1 MNRLSLLCVV
11 ILALVPLLL
20 GFAPGGRN
28 IIKNGDFEKFTG
40 SEPTG
45 WETTNIP
52 NMLTAV
58 SQSTRS
64 HAGKN
69 AVKCEVKDFYGTK
82 MSGMLC
88 LKDVDVSGDSM
99 QLKGFYLLHSVAN
112 DRGFLSI
119 TFKNA
124 NNSAIGSL
132 EELLTKSSGEFVQF
146 SRRAKIPDTTSKIDL
161 HLTLLAGKESAGV
174 HEGSY
179 VLFDDLEFVVLLEKE
194 QKSGP

>member
-1 MNRLSLLCVV
+1 MNRSLLLWIAALV
-11 ILALVPLLL
+11 LVPLVL
-20 GFAPGGRN
+20 GPASGGKNVIR
-28 IIKNGDFEKFTG
+28 NGDFERFTG
-40 SEPTG
+40 NEPTG

-58 SQSTRS
+58 SQSTKS
-64 HAGKN
+64 HSGKN

-82 MSGMLC
+82 MAGMLC
-88 LKDVDVSGDSM
+88 LKDVNVSGDSM
-99 QLKGFYLLHSVAN
+99 QLKGFYLLHSVAG

-124 NNSAIGSL
+124 GSAIGSL
-132 EELLTKSSGEFVQF
+132 EEFLIQSSGEFVHF
-146 SRRAKIPDTTSKIDL
+146 SRRAKIPDTTSKMDL

-179 VLFDDLEFVVLLEKE
+179 VIFDDLEFVVLSGKE
-194 QKSGP
+194 VKSGP